1 MAAFNFNNASVVI
14 NSVDLSSH
22 VTSLSLSQTA
32 DSLETTAMGDDSRTY
47 IGGLKTG
54 TCDITFNQDF
64 AASQTEATIYPLI
77 GTTTTVVVK
86 ADAGATSATNPSY
99 TFTALVTEW
108 PSLDG
113 EVGTVPQS
121 SVSWQITG
129 DITKATS

>member
-22 VTSLSLSQTA
+22 VTSISLSQSS

-64 AASQTEATIYPLI
+64 AASQTEATIYPLL

-86 ADAGATSATNPSY
+86 PDAGAVSVTNPSY
-99 TFTALVTEW
+99 SFSALVTEW
-108 PSLDG
+108 PSIDG
-113 EVGTVPQS
+113 DVGTVPQS
-121 SVSWQITG
+121 DVSWTITG
-129 DITKATS
+129 AVTKATS